1 MIDFNLLGNE
11 YGTPLYIYDGEEIEK
26 RINII
31 KNIFKNFDYKIFY
44 AMKANSNPELLKI
57 LSKNDL
63 GADIVGPGEFVA
75 AKMGKIKEILWNGN
89 GKIIDDKKFF
99 INNGLK
105 YVVID
110 SFEEIEMWDNA
121 DIVKLLRVNPNVD
134 AKTHPHISTGLKTH
148 KFGVP
153 LDEMDKVKDK
163 IDGLHLH
170 IGSQITDVSPYM
182 EAFSKVINI
191 TNKYKYEYL
200 DIGGGW
206 GINYDGS
213 ELNFEEYRTKVLP
226 VLEQFRG
233 KLFIEPGRFI
243 MGPSGFLLLKVV
255 QIKRAPEKYFVVL
268 DGGMNVLIRP
278 VLYSAHHNIKV
289 LDSLSDE
296 KCTCDFVGPL
306 CETGDIIGKNRL
318 TEIPKIGSYIVVENA
333 GAYGYSM
340 SNNYN
345 GMPKPAEVLV
355 YKGEKK
361 LIRKREKIED
371 LFKDCI

>member
-1 MIDFNLLGNE
+1 
-11 YGTPLYIYDGEEIEK
+11 
-26 RINII
+26 
-31 KNIFKNFDYKIFY
+31 
-44 AMKANSNPELLKI
+44 
-57 LSKNDL
+57 
-63 GADIVGPGEFVA
+63 
-75 AKMGKIKEILWNGN
+75 
-89 GKIIDDKKFF
+89 
-99 INNGLK
+99 
-105 YVVID
+105 
-110 SFEEIEMWDNA
+110 
-121 DIVKLLRVNPNVD
+121 
-134 AKTHPHISTGLKTH
+134 LKTH

-206 GINYDGS
+206 GINYNGT
-213 ELNFEEYRTKVLP
+213 ELNVEEYKIKVLP
-226 VLEQFRG
+226 ALEQFRG

-255 QIKRAPEKYFVVL
+255 QIKKASEKYFVVL

-289 LDSLSDE
+289 LDGQSDE

-306 CETGDIIGKNRL
+306 CET
-318 TEIPKIGSYIVVENA
+318 
-333 GAYGYSM
+333 
-340 SNNYN
+340 
-345 GMPKPAEVLV
+345 
-355 YKGEKK
+355 
-361 LIRKREKIED
+361 
-371 LFKDCI
+371 